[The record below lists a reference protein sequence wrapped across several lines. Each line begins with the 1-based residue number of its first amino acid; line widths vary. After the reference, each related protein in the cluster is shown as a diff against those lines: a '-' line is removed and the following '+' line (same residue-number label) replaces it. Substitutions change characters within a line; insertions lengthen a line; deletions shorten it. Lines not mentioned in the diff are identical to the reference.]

1 MRTFQETL
9 VSGRQMEKHEFIGPF
24 WLKPGL
30 QKVCLNNFRKM
41 FLEFTWHVNDTGSN
55 NI

>member
-9 VSGRQMEKHEFIGPF
+9 VSGRQMEKHEFIGPV

-30 QKVCLNNFRKM
+30 QKVCLNNLNKFK
-41 FLEFTWHVNDTGSN
+41 
-55 NI
+55 